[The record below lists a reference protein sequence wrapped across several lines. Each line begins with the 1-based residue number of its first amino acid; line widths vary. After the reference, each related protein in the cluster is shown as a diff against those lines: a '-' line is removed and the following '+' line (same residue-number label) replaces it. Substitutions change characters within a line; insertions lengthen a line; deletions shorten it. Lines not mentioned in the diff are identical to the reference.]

1 VALLMAIVFGGL
13 FSGLFTATEAGA
25 IGAAGAI
32 VIALAT
38 RRLSFAL
45 FRRAMIE
52 TLQTSA
58 SLFIIGVGAA
68 MFTRFLGL
76 TGLSNW
82 LTATVGGLQLGYL
95 ELMLI
100 IVAVYLVLGMFME
113 PFGAMLITLPVF
125 LPILRAQGLDLVWFG
140 VLLVKLLEVGMIT
153 PPIGMNVFVIRNVA
167 AKYATLAQNFRGV
180 IPFLAADAVVVAIV
194 IAVPALILFLP
205 GFI

>member
-1 VALLMAIVFGGL
+1 
-13 FSGLFTATEAGA
+13 
-25 IGAAGAI
+25 
-32 VIALAT
+32 
-38 RRLSFAL
+38 
-45 FRRAMIE
+45 
-52 TLQTSA
+52 
-58 SLFIIGVGAA
+58 
-68 MFTRFLGL
+68 
-76 TGLSNW
+76 
-82 LTATVGGLQLGYL
+82 
-95 ELMLI
+95 
-100 IVAVYLVLGMFME
+100 MFME